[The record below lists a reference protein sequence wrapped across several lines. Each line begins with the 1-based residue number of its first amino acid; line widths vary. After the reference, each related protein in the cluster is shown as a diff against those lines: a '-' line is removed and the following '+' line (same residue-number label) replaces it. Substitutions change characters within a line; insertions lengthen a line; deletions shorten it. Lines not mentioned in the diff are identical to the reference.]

1 MNTSNIFK
9 LSLATLAFGLLF
21 TSCKKEAYIN
31 TANQDAALFTKT
43 SDNYFVENVTG
54 DSYTGTIGVSRAV
67 TTDTKI
73 EFTVSSPTG
82 AVEGVEYT
90 IPEKFVIIPA
100 GQVLDS
106 FKIFG
111 DYAALNG
118 GTHQLILRFKPEVK
132 SFVDADSCVINLMP
146 SCDEANPLISIL
158 QGDYNNTN
166 ETLGTSAYGPYTTSI
181 SSTSPA
187 GPTSATIVVENIFDA
202 GWGPITFT
210 LDWTDPNNRT
220 TTVIAQNAI
229 PGSDAGSL
237 NAAYAGLP
245 VAVRPY
251 ATSGPGTYSACAQE
265 LTLNMQLGV
274 GDGAG
279 GVLGYFGILYQVKM
293 KR

>member
-1 MNTSNIFK
+1 MRHCLQK
-9 LSLATLAFGLLF
+9 QA
-21 TSCKKEAYIN
+21 
-31 TANQDAALFTKT
+31 
-43 SDNYFVENVTG
+43 VTG

>member
-9 LSLATLAFGLLF
+9 LSLATFAFGLLF

-31 TANQDAALFTKT
+31 TANQDAALFTKI
-43 SDNYFVENVTG
+43 SDNYFVENVAG

-67 TTDTKI
+67 VTDTKI

-111 DYAALNG
+111 DYAGLAG
-118 GTHQLILRFKPEVK
+118 GTHQLVLKFKPDVK
-132 SFVDADSCVINLMP
+132 AFVDADSCIINLMP

-166 ETLGTSAYGPYTTSI
+166 ETLGTSAYGPYQTSI
-181 SSTSPA
+181 SATIPA
-187 GPTSATIVVENIFDA
+187 GPTSATAVVENIFDS
-202 GWGPITFT
+202 GWGPISFT
-210 LDWTDPNNRT
+210 LNWTDPNNRT

-237 NAAYAGLP
+237 NSAYAGLP

-279 GVLGYFGILYQVKM
+279 GVLGYFGVLYQVKL

>member
-82 AVEGVEYT
+82 AVEGVEYKKKK
-90 IPEKFVIIPA
+90 KFVIIPA

>member
-187 GPTSATIVVENIFDA
+187 GPTSATAVVENIFDS
-202 GWGPITFT
+202 GWGPISF
-210 LDWTDPNNRT
+210 
-220 TTVIAQNAI
+220 TVIAQNAI

>member
-9 LSLATLAFGLLF
+9 LSLATLTFGLLL

-106 FKIFG
+106 FKIFC

-118 GTHQLILRFKPEVK
+118 GTHQLFLRFKTEVK

-187 GPTSATIVVENIFDA
+187 GPTSATAVVENIFDS
-202 GWGPITFT
+202 GWGPISFT

-220 TTVIAQNAI
+220 TTVITQNAI

-279 GVLGYFGILYQVKM
+279 GVLGYFGVLYQVKL